1 MQTRDYVM
9 EVNLLVPLKGAK
21 GKENTS
27 LEVVMGK
34 RFSGFPI
41 SAAPKGSP
49 WISLRRNWKPTR
61 EFYLTSVTIEL
72 SSTKGRRAPHSF
84 TTVHRITK
92 GVCMCVFICACTHT
106 RASVKAALCC
116 AGQQSS

>member
-61 EFYLTSVTIEL
+61 VL
-72 SSTKGRRAPHSF
+72 PN
-84 TTVHRITK
+84 
-92 GVCMCVFICACTHT
+92 
-106 RASVKAALCC
+106 
-116 AGQQSS
+116 